1 MTHHSPLARQHLR
14 RNWFAF
20 FGDYIFF
27 GLGLTFASVNTT
39 LPAFAATLTDNKVL
53 IGAVSAVW
61 VGGWLLPQ
69 VLAANFLSNKERKY
83 PIMVKG
89 MAIGRPI
96 FPLFVVWLIFGGLKF
111 PALTL
116 IFFLG
121 TLGYFAATDALVG
134 LAWFD
139 LMGKTMS
146 AQTRGKLIG
155 AGQAVTGLAAIGAGA
170 WLQWV
175 LGPHGPGYPTNYIFI
190 FGLASL
196 SFGLSSLS
204 NIFIVEPPEAVSE
217 TRPKLRDY
225 LPQLAQLWQRDHAFR
240 RVTLTRLL
248 AGLGGLATTFYV
260 VYATDI
266 LRLPESSIGWF
277 ATAATLGGASAGL
290 LLGWAADR
298 WGSHRVIQ
306 ITCWVEFAIPVF
318 ALLCASGA
326 FGASLPVVFPVLY
339 FLLGVFES
347 SIMLGFL
354 NFILEIAPP
363 GQRPTYMGLTNTL
376 AGITVAIPLVGGFI
390 LQYTSYTPLFLLAAT
405 GTLAGAVLSLTL
417 PNPRSVAEAIPLPDA
432 DAHSASTPIN

>member
-1 MTHHSPLARQHLR
+1 MAHHSPIARRHLR

-20 FGDYIFF
+20 FGDYVFF

-39 LPAFAATLTDNKVL
+39 LPAFAATLTDDKVL

-61 VGGWLLPQ
+61 TGGWLLPQ

-83 PIMVKG
+83 PIMIKG

-96 FPLFVVWLIFGGLKF
+96 FPLFVLWLVLGGIKF
-111 PALTL
+111 PAISL

-155 AGQAVTGLAAIGAGA
+155 LGQAITGLAAIGAGA
-170 WLQWV
+170 WIQWV
-175 LGPHGPGYPTNYIFI
+175 LGPQGPGYPMSYILI

-196 SFGLSSLS
+196 GFGLSSLS
-204 NIFIVEPPEAVSE
+204 NSFIVEPPEAVSE
-217 TRPKLRDY
+217 TRPRLRDY
-225 LPQLAQLWQRDHAFR
+225 LPQLAQLWQQDHAFR

-248 AGLGGLATTFYV
+248 AGLGSLATTFYV
-260 VYATDI
+260 VYATDF
-266 LRLPESSIGWF
+266 LHLPESSIGWF
-277 ATAATLGGASAGL
+277 ATAATMGGATAGL

-298 WGSHRVIQ
+298 WGSQRVIQ

-318 ALLCASGA
+318 ALLCAGGV
-326 FGASLPVVFPVLY
+326 FGASLPLVFPALY

-376 AGITVAIPLVGGFI
+376 AGIMVVIPLIGGFI
-390 LQYTSYTPLFLLAAT
+390 LEHTSYTLLFLLASV
-405 GTLAGAVLSLTL
+405 GTLSGALLSLTL
-417 PNPRSVAEAIPLPDA
+417 PKPHLATEAIPLPDS
-432 DAHSASTPIN
+432 HVSAPQPD